1 MWISHIPTVPLLVIV
16 LEKPSHSSPQYFSAI
31 CNSERWEKSSCTSV
45 RKRLDL
51 CFIFLKDKT
60 KANLTHREQNVNI
73 CSTQWWE
80 LGYVS
85 LFILISLKYHVI
97 KNLEIKC
104 ETKYIT
110 SNTVLNIYSRLII
123 TLSIF
128 IQGTSIHKN
137 INNDAVY
144 K

>member
-1 MWISHIPTVPLLVIV
+1 MFHFF
-16 LEKPSHSSPQYFSAI
+16 K
-31 CNSERWEKSSCTSV
+31 
-45 RKRLDL
+45 
-51 CFIFLKDKT
+51 KT
-60 KANLTHREQNVNI
+60 KPKQITHREQNVNI

-80 LGYVS
+80 LGYVL

-110 SNTVLNIYSRLII
+110 SNTVLNIHSRLII

-128 IQGTSIHKN
+128 IQVTSIHKN
-137 INNDAVY
+137 INDAVY